1 MYPVIG
7 SPPLFDGA
15 LHDKVTEPS
24 PAVPLTA
31 VGAPGTVAGVMAA
44 EGVEGGAGA
53 CTRGGAH
60 GEGVGGA
67 VGQAADDLGGGAR
80 REHAR
85 GLRAPPD
92 GGG

>member
-44 EGVEGGAGA
+44 EGVEGVPVPALVVA
-53 CTRGGAH
+53 LT
-60 GEGVGGA
+60 VK
-67 VGQAADDLGGGAR
+67 V
-80 REHAR
+80 
-85 GLRAPPD
+85 
-92 GGG
+92 

>member
-1 MYPVIG
+1 MPLVRPLMIWVVALDVNTLGVCALPPMEGVTVYPVIG

-44 EGVEGGAGA
+44 EGVEGVPVPALVVA
-53 CTRGGAH
+53 LT
-60 GEGVGGA
+60 VK
-67 VGQAADDLGGGAR
+67 V
-80 REHAR
+80 
-85 GLRAPPD
+85 
-92 GGG
+92 